1 MIEPVVMD
9 SLPWLPIQ
17 CSVLDRE
24 SVAAVALAHLPA
36 DLPPVSGVVRQ
47 DVGVWCG
54 IVQQWGLFPAS
65 DLSSHV
71 LLAATGSV
79 SRMGIRPLTWHEL
92 AALWDVP
99 ILVSDRLGGGDD
111 CALLRGFCASAPA
124 KVLYVGADA
133 LLTVYFRGGASHGG
147 ASHEVSTAVSTGLG
161 SALVPAVSNGFQGS
175 GIVVTPGPAPR
186 SSGIVV
192 TPGPAPRS
200 NEELG
205 LVVNVPGD
213 SSSSFDNHVVKGD
226 QQKSDNAAVPDQL
239 WTFAFLCGYGPEG
252 HGGRHLQA
260 LGLPQTN
267 SVGALAGSTPPE
279 GWLGALSGF
288 RVFGLRRWPRVLLHG
303 YFSWRRRHVRITK
316 GCTPF
321 QMVRPIPGTRKV
333 KGILVGC
340 TFFVWS
346 HKGEAAYQSQ
356 WSFLCSTQEGLATV
370 RAGRDAVYRSAH
382 ASWFKWL

>member
-1 MIEPVVMD
+1 MD

-47 DVGVWCG
+47 DVGVWRG

-133 LLTVYFRGGASHGG
+133 LLTVYFRGG
-147 ASHEVSTAVSTGLG
+147 
-161 SALVPAVSNGFQGS
+161 
-175 GIVVTPGPAPR
+175 
-186 SSGIVV
+186 
-192 TPGPAPRS
+192 
-200 NEELG
+200 
-205 LVVNVPGD
+205 
-213 SSSSFDNHVVKGD
+213 
-226 QQKSDNAAVPDQL
+226 
-239 WTFAFLCGYGPEG
+239 C
-252 HGGRHLQA
+252 
-260 LGLPQTN
+260 
-267 SVGALAGSTPPE
+267 
-279 GWLGALSGF
+279 
-288 RVFGLRRWPRVLLHG
+288 
-303 YFSWRRRHVRITK
+303 FSW
-316 GCTPF
+316 GCF
-321 QMVRPIPGTRKV
+321 
-333 KGILVGC
+333 
-340 TFFVWS
+340 S
-346 HKGEAAYQSQ
+346 
-356 WSFLCSTQEGLATV
+356 
-370 RAGRDAVYRSAH
+370 
-382 ASWFKWL
+382 